1 MHRWLVKSLIMM
13 CFINTGCLTR
23 EKEVVYVS
31 LTPAPEA
38 GMGILYVATNRPI
51 PVAIQ
56 GKDIIFERDMGG
68 WYLLPKDD
76 LEYLVT
82 QANK

>member
-1 MHRWLVKSLIMM
+1 MM
-13 CFINTGCLTR
+13 CLINIGCLTR

-31 LTPAPEA
+31 LTPAPNE
-38 GMGILYVATNRPI
+38 GNGILYVATNRPI

-56 GKDIIFERDMGG
+56 GQDVIFERDMGG
-68 WYLLPKDD
+68 WYLLPKED

-82 QANK
+82 KANE